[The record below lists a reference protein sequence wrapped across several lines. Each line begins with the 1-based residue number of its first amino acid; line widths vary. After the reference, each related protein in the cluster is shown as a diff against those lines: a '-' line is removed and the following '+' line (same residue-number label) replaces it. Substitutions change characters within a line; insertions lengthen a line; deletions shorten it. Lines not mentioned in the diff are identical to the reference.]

1 MNLCFFRIL
10 YFSLMTQ
17 ILYRK
22 ISRIYLVGI
31 LIFFIACSS
40 ETEKKVEVEDQQL
53 SVTEEEMQ
61 LLEVGLHQLQTWREF
76 WRTHEAT
83 FASADF
89 VLDRTDTFEQLEWP
103 EENYIVSGS
112 PFHPYLLANPEG
124 KGQVD
129 IYSYKIVYPESGGPF
144 LNPDSEVIYF
154 KNNGMRERLLFMGPS
169 GIFEDAVWV
178 SSDHL
183 LVAGFFESDAGITPK
198 IWLIDT
204 EDYKLTV
211 FKNSV
216 FTTKYPKE
224 GYLRKKL
231 KTLNF

>member
-1 MNLCFFRIL
+1 
-10 YFSLMTQ
+10 MTQ
-17 ILYRK
+17 ILHRK
-22 ISRIYLVGI
+22 IFRFYLLGI
-31 LIFFIACSS
+31 LVFFIACSS
-40 ETEKKVEVEDQQL
+40 ETEKKEDAEEPEL

-61 LLEVGLHQLQTWREF
+61 LLEVGLHQLQSWREF
-76 WRTHEAT
+76 WRSHESSFGT
-83 FASADF
+83 TDF
-89 VLDRTDTFEQLEWP
+89 VLERTDNFEQLEWP

-112 PFHPYLLANPEG
+112 PFHPYLLPNPEG
-124 KGQVD
+124 KGVVD
-129 IYSYKIVYPESGGPF
+129 IYSYKIVYPENGGPF

-154 KNNGMRERLLFMGPS
+154 KENGMRERLLFMGPS

-183 LVAGFFESDAGITPK
+183 LVAGFFEAEAGITPK

-204 EDYKLTV
+204 EDYKLSV

-231 KTLNF
+231 NTLNF

>member
-1 MNLCFFRIL
+1 MIQKLH
-10 YFSLMTQ
+10 
-17 ILYRK
+17 RK
-22 ISRIYLVGI
+22 ISRFYLFGI

-40 ETEKKVEVEDQQL
+40 ETEKKVDVEEEEQTI
-53 SVTEEEMQ
+53 TEEEMQ
-61 LLEVGLHQLQTWREF
+61 LLEVGLHQLQSWREF
-76 WRTHEAT
+76 WRTHESS

-154 KNNGMRERLLFMGPS
+154 KENGMRERLLFMGPS

-183 LVAGFFESDAGITPK
+183 LVAGFFEADSGITPK

-216 FTTKYPKE
+216 FTSKYPKE

-231 KTLNF
+231 STLNF